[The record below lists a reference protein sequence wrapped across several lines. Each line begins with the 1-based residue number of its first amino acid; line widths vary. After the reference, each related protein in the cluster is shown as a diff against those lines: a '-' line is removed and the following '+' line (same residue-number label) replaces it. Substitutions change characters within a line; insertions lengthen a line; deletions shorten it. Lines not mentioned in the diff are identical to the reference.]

1 MTFLLYRELNAFTA
15 MTQDQPL
22 ANNQQS
28 QAPCLL
34 CARFKGQMYGETC
47 AKCIEG
53 ILLKHLPLLK
63 RALEDKYGEMLDQ
76 WLSTGRFLGAE
87 WTFDLDLYACR
98 EQLASFLRKLIRG
111 AISKGEIEL
120 KLMPGES
127 WRPIHAPQFLNF
139 VQDRCEGHLLRLL
152 GSVFSAIKEAP
163 TEEAE
168 RELIEIVSGKR
179 RVNKRHVREEAI
191 SALVLTDSIQLPISA
206 LIQLRYRVDGG
217 RFPYAKL
224 KDGEI
229 SSVWGEIQETL
240 PEEISMLITAENNW

>member
-1 MTFLLYRELNAFTA
+1 MI
-15 MTQDQPL
+15 QDQPPTTS
-22 ANNQQS
+22 QQS
-28 QAPCLL
+28 QAASHL
-34 CARFKGQMYGETC
+34 CARLKGQLYSDTC
-47 AKCIEG
+47 AECIEE

-76 WLSTGRFLGAE
+76 WLSSGRFLEAQ

-111 AISKGEIEL
+111 AIDKGEIEL

-127 WRPIHAPQFLNF
+127 WRPIDTPQLLNF
-139 VQDRCEGHLLRLL
+139 VQERCEGHLLRLL

-168 RELIEIVSGKR
+168 RALIEIVSGKR

-191 SALVLTDSIQLPISA
+191 STLVLTDGIRLPIRA
-206 LIQLRYRVDGG
+206 LIELRYRVDGG
-217 RFPYAKL
+217 RFPYTKL
-224 KDGEI
+224 KESKI
-229 SSVWGEIQETL
+229 SSVWREL
-240 PEEISMLITAENNW
+240 PEALPEGMDRLITTDNNW

>member
-1 MTFLLYRELNAFTA
+1 
-15 MTQDQPL
+15 MTQDQPPSI
-22 ANNQQS
+22 NQQS
-28 QAPCLL
+28 QAACRL
-34 CARFKGQMYGETC
+34 CARLKGQLYGDTC
-47 AKCIEG
+47 TECIEG
-53 ILLKHLPLLK
+53 TLLKHLPLLK
-63 RALEDKYGEMLDQ
+63 QALEDKYGEMLDQ
-76 WLSTGRFLGAE
+76 WLSSGRFLEAQ

-139 VQDRCEGHLLRLL
+139 VQERCEGHLLRLL
-152 GSVFSAIKEAP
+152 GSLFNAIEEAP

-179 RVNKRHVREEAI
+179 RINKRHVREEAI
-191 SALVLTDSIQLPISA
+191 SALVLTDSIQLPIRA
-206 LIQLRYRVDGG
+206 LIELRYRVDGG

-229 SSVWGEIQETL
+229 SSVWREIQEML
-240 PEEISMLITAENNW
+240 PEEISLLITIENNW